1 MSPIRTYLD
10 TNVLI
15 AAALG
20 NQNPSQVA
28 LAILGD
34 TNRVFVS
41 SIFSRMETLP
51 VPMRRGNTAERDFYL
66 EFYRDVQEWVR
77 DIELIINNAIS
88 LSGSAN
94 IDILDACHLVSA
106 ISLRADEFITA
117 EIPNSPIVKFTG
129 IKVTTIYQKPV

>member
-15 AAALG
+15 AAARG
-20 NQNPSQVA
+20 DQNPSQAA

-34 TNRVFVS
+34 INRVFVS

-51 VPMRRGNTAERDFYL
+51 FPMRRGNTQERDFYL
-66 EFYRDVQEWVR
+66 EFYRDVQAWVR

-88 LSGSAN
+88 LSGTEN

-106 ISLRADEFITA
+106 ITLGADEFITA
-117 EIPNSPIVKFTG
+117 EKPNSPLVKYTG
-129 IKVTTIYQKPV
+129 IKVTTIYIEAV

>member
-20 NQNPSQVA
+20 NQNPSKAA
-28 LAILGD
+28 LTILSD
-34 TNRVFVS
+34 NNRVFVC

-51 VPMRRGNTAERDFYL
+51 FPMRNGNTLERDFYL
-66 EFYRDVQEWVR
+66 AFYGDVQEWVR
-77 DIELIINNAIS
+77 DIELIINKAIN
-88 LSGSAN
+88 LSGSIN

-117 EIPNSPIVKFTG
+117 EKLNTPFVKFTG
-129 IKVTTIYQKPV
+129 IKVTTIYVAPN

>member
-20 NQNPSQVA
+20 NQNPSQAA
-28 LAILGD
+28 LAILAD
-34 TNRVFVS
+34 PNRVFVS

-51 VPMRRGNTAERDFYL
+51 FPMRRGNNEERDFYL
-66 EFYRDVQEWVR
+66 EFYRDVQAWVR

-88 LSGSAN
+88 LSGSEN
-94 IDILDACHLVSA
+94 IDIIDACHLVSA

-117 EIPNSPIVKFTG
+117 EKPNNPMVKYTE
-129 IKVTTIYQKPV
+129 IKVTTIYVGEI